1 MSFLQVSINFPL
13 FLRGCKA
20 KITWHILCFI
30 KDYIY
35 SKAHAFAIKILTMKI
50 TKTIIRNAKSK
61 DFTPVFMQ
69 HPDAAR
75 IMTWKEVTGKRKA
88 YGFNN
93 TRGVN
98 FREV

>member
-1 MSFLQVSINFPL
+1 
-13 FLRGCKA
+13 
-20 KITWHILCFI
+20 
-30 KDYIY
+30 
-35 SKAHAFAIKILTMKI
+35 MKI